1 MSSRGLPGQG
11 PSFVPAYQVSGT
23 PFVTSSLAGAPLQEG
38 GTAVDADKH
47 RVIKFPRVTRWVQ
60 VRNIGSSSLRVGFTK
75 NGVSGSEG
83 GQPTDNYYLLNPS
96 INAAG
101 HSTSQTVRWE
111 VRCKE
116 LHVRLHGLGGTHF
129 SVMAGLTGI
138 EEFPTLTGSNGFQGV
153 G

>member
-23 PFVTSSLAGAPLQEG
+23 PFVTSSLSGTGCSSG
-38 GTAVDADKH
+38 GGVASKT
-47 RVIKFPRVTRWVQ
+47 RVVKFPYVTRWVQ
-60 VRNIGSSSLRVGFTK
+60 VRNIGTASLRIGFTEH
-75 NGVSGSEG
+75 GVNATVSAS
-83 GQPTDNYYLLNPS
+83 YYLLGPS
-96 INAAG
+96 TGSMYPGTQSETA
-101 HSTSQTVRWE
+101 RWE

-116 LHVRLHGLGGTHF
+116 LHFRLDDANGGTHF

-138 EEFPTLTGSNGFQGV
+138 KEFPTLTGSNGFAGV